1 MYVVSTEKHSQSN
14 ILLKKI
20 IQRTPH
26 HPDMRDQSNLSELLI
41 VVELLWNLFTRR
53 HFIGISQ
60 CNLQWIPIQ
69 IINQIVIQHSL
80 ELSAHTYRGDDIRW
94 AENGPCGMQLWR
106 HWSGFNHHHYQN
118 TRHNDLNLS
127 AYPDAQYTYHD
138 DSNIFRELFWSI
150 SS

>member
-1 MYVVSTEKHSQSN
+1 MWIDLKQLYVCSFYRETLIVKYTF
-14 ILLKKI
+14 KKI
-20 IQRTPH
+20 IQCTPH

-94 AENGPCGMQLWR
+94 AENGPCGM
-106 HWSGFNHHHYQN
+106 
-118 TRHNDLNLS
+118 
-127 AYPDAQYTYHD
+127 
-138 DSNIFRELFWSI
+138 
-150 SS
+150 